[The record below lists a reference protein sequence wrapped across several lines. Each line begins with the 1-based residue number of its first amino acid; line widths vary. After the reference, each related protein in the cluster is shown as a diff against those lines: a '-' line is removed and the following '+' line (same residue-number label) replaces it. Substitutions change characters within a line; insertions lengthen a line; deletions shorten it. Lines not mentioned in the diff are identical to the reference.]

1 MNAIEIV
8 RKTLVEVDGLTASAI
23 ASFANIPASRLSAV
37 MSGKI
42 PITIEDANELRKVCA
57 RISEVAESFSPAP
70 LAWNRVD
77 KIRKLFQGL
86 EDGRI
91 YARVVAE
98 NDQR

>member
-23 ASFANIPASRLSAV
+23 ASFADMPASRLSAV

-42 PITIEDANELRKVCA
+42 PITAVDADELTKVCA
-57 RISEVAESFSPAP
+57 KISAVAAAFAPAP

-77 KIRKLFQGL
+77 KIRKLFRGL
-86 EDGRI
+86 DEGKI
-91 YARVVAE
+91 YARVLVE
-98 NDQR
+98 SQQ